1 MRKHKLLTAT
11 ALNLTMGLVALAGA
25 NGQAFAATTISTATT
40 TPVKTSVTGDLTVAT
55 TGSIAVTSGSAITV
69 DSNNSVTLN
78 GKIDM
83 LKSADGATGILIDGG
98 HTGNL
103 TISANITVTD
113 DWTQPDTNLDAD
125 GKAKPDGIL
134 EAPFSDG
141 KTRYGIHSTG
151 TTPFIGNVSVNNAS
165 AIAVDGNNSYG
176 IRFENKVQG
185 TFVMDGA
192 ITMNGDNNTGVSLE
206 NGATGAV
213 YLSGSITS
221 HGKDSSAVKLA
232 GDFADN
238 VIIDGTYTG
247 TGYATTSAL
256 GADALKIV
264 LATPADLYQSG
275 PLVSIEG
282 NLAHGLLIGSTVV
295 ADTSDA
301 NKANVDQD
309 GDGNPDANQQT
320 AALTNYGSAAAL
332 RVGSA
337 TDNITLGGVVFNSS
351 VLPANKPAINYGL
364 LIRGAVNGYGVY
376 QGVNSTGVQLG
387 GTGHAVNIANGI
399 GIAGTVASTAF
410 GGNAT
415 ALSVQSGLDTPLLDV
430 TGVIRGTAAS
440 ATTLASTDADG
451 TKHYTTVGN
460 TTAAGVDILA
470 GAKLPKIT
478 VAAGGGIYA
487 AATGSTEHAV
497 AIRDLSGTLTTINN
511 NNIISATIAASD
523 DNVDGIADTIV
534 NRGIAIDVRA
544 NTSGVTITQTDTAP
558 TDSDADKAIPA
569 PFIQGDILLG
579 SGNDSIIANGGL
591 ISGNVD
597 FGAGANSFKLDGSA
611 VYIGKMSGAGTV
623 ALDITKGGLYLTS
636 GTALNL
642 SKLHVGAEST
652 LALTLDTANPT
663 VPVFTN
669 SGTAVFDDG
678 ASVSLSLNKLIVN
691 PTVFTIMTASNIDL
705 GTLDSAS
712 LDGKIPYL
720 YHADLT
726 TNAGD
731 TTLYANF
738 RLKNQAEAQYSDNQ
752 YTALAPVL
760 SAIGQDTAATGI
772 LMSQLTKE
780 GFDQIYNQYLPD
792 YSGENLLS
800 LATGAAS
807 LNRTLSSLT
816 IVPDNDQGQW
826 WLQEYG
832 YQVKRKYGETAG
844 FKSTGFS
851 FAGGREREVYGN
863 QMLGLY
869 MVYTSGSPL
878 DTFAIAGENMV
889 NSDVTLGGYWRIR
902 TGGLKAWAHA
912 GAGYTSFETARNIL
926 ATNTS
931 GTSNV
936 NHISKAKW
944 GGYSYSGGA
953 GASYEVKAGRLSF
966 TPQVLTDYY
975 ALSEEA
981 HAETGGGDQFD
992 LSIGERD
999 SHLLTASA
1007 LFNVSY
1013 NKFFAKPEIWLG
1025 YKQNVSAE
1033 IADTTANFKGATP
1046 FMLNGGDIEGG
1057 GPVAG
1062 FRISADN
1069 QYSYFSLEG
1078 EYEKKDDY
1086 TNYSVSLRTRFQ
1098 F

>member
-25 NGQAFAATTISTATT
+25 GGQAFAATTISTATT
-40 TPVKTSVTGDLTVAT
+40 APVKTSVTGDLTVDTA
-55 TGSIAVTSGSAITV
+55 GSITVTSGNAITV
-69 DSNNSVTLN
+69 DSDNSVTLK

-113 DWTQPDTNLDAD
+113 DYTQKDTTKDAD
-125 GKAKPDGIL
+125 GKDAPDGIL
-134 EAPFSDG
+134 EAPFADT

-151 TTPFIGNVSVNNAS
+151 TTPFIGNVSVTSAS
-165 AIAVDGNNSYG
+165 TIAVDGNNSYG
-176 IRFENKVQG
+176 IRFENNIQG
-185 TFVMDGA
+185 AFSMDGA

-213 YLSGSITS
+213 YLSGTITS
-221 HGKDSSAVKLA
+221 HGKDSSAVKLG

-247 TGYATTSAL
+247 TGYATTNAL
-256 GADALKIV
+256 GADALKVV
-264 LATPADLYQSG
+264 LATPEDMYQSG

-282 NLAHGLLIGSTVV
+282 NLAHGLLIGSTVKR
-295 ADTSDA
+295 DESDA
-301 NKANVDQD
+301 NKDNKDQD
-309 GDGNPDANQQT
+309 GDGNDDANQQN

-337 TDNITLGGVVFNSS
+337 TADITLGGVVYDSS

-376 QGVNSTGVQLG
+376 QNVDSTGVQLG
-387 GTGHAVNIANGI
+387 GTGHKVTIANGI
-399 GIAGTVASTAF
+399 GVAGTVASTAF
-410 GGNAT
+410 GGDAT

-430 TGVIRGTAAS
+430 TGTINGTVAS
-440 ATTLASTDADG
+440 ATTLSSTDADG
-451 TKHYTTVGN
+451 TKHYTTVGD
-460 TTAAGVDILA
+460 TTAYGVDVLA
-470 GAKLPKIT
+470 GASLPIINVKP
-478 VAAGGGIYA
+478 GGGIYA

-497 AIRDLSGTLTTINN
+497 AIRDLSGTLTEINN
-511 NNIISATIAASD
+511 NNIISATIKASD
-523 DNVDGIADTIV
+523 DNVDGVADTIV

-558 TDSDADKAIPA
+558 TDSDADKAIAA
-569 PFIQGDILLG
+569 PIIQGDILLG
-579 SGNDSIIANGGL
+579 SGSDSITANGGL

-597 FGAGANSFKLDGSA
+597 FGAGANSFKLEGDA
-611 VYIGKMSGAGTV
+611 IYIGKMSGAGTV
-623 ALDITKGGLYLTS
+623 ALDIAKGGLYLTS
-636 GTALNL
+636 GTALSLAN
-642 SKLHVGAEST
+642 LHVGAEST
-652 LALTLDTANPT
+652 LNLTLDTDHPT
-663 VPVFTN
+663 VPIFTN
-669 SGTAVFDDG
+669 NGTAVFDDG

-691 PTVFTIMTASNIDL
+691 PTVFTLMTASNIDL

-726 TNAGD
+726 TNTGD

-738 RLKNQAEAQYSDNQ
+738 RLKNQEEAQYSDNQ
-752 YTALAPVL
+752 YAALAPVL
-760 SAIGQDTAATGI
+760 SAVAADTGATSS

-816 IVPDNDQGQW
+816 IVPDNNEGQW

-926 ATNTS
+926 TP
-931 GTSNV
+931 NV
-936 NHISKAKW
+936 SHIAKAKW
-944 GGYSYSGGA
+944 SGYSYSGGA

-981 HAETGGGDQFD
+981 HDETGGGDQFD

-1013 NKFFAKPEIWLG
+1013 NKFFAKPEIWFG

-1033 IADTTANFKGATP
+1033 IADTNANFKGATP
-1046 FMLNGGDIEGG
+1046 FTLNGGDIEGG

>member
-1 MRKHKLLTAT
+1 MRKHRLLTAT
-11 ALNLTMGLVALAGA
+11 ALTLTMGLVALAGG

-40 TPVKTSVTGDLTVAT
+40 APVKTSVTGDLTVDSA
-55 TGSIAVTSGSAITV
+55 GSITLTSGNAVTV

-83 LKSADGATGILIDGG
+83 LKSADGATGILVDGG

-103 TISANITVTD
+103 TIGSTITVTD
-113 DWTQPDTNLDAD
+113 DYTQPDTNVGTD
-125 GKAKPDGIL
+125 GKPLPDGIL

-151 TTPFIGNVSVNNAS
+151 TTPFIGNVSLTSAS
-165 AIAVDGNNSYG
+165 VITVDGNNSYG
-176 IRFENKVQG
+176 IRFENNIQG
-185 TFVMDGA
+185 TFGMDGVIA
-192 ITMNGDNNTGVSLE
+192 LNGDNSTGVSLE

-213 YLSGSITS
+213 YLSGAINV
-221 HGKDSSAVKLA
+221 HGKDSGAVKLS
-232 GDFADN
+232 GNFGDN
-238 VIIDGTYTG
+238 VIIDGAYTG

-264 LATPADLYQSG
+264 LNTPADMYQSG

-282 NLAHGLLIGSTVV
+282 NLAHGLLIGSTVT

-301 NKANVDQD
+301 NKANTDQD

-337 TDNITLGGVVFNSS
+337 SQDITLGGTVFNSS
-351 VLPANKPAINYGL
+351 TLPANKPAINYGL
-364 LIRGAVNGYGVY
+364 LIRGAINGFGVY
-376 QGVNSTGVQLG
+376 QDVDSTGVQLG
-387 GTGHAVNIANGI
+387 GTGHLVTIANGI
-399 GIAGTVASTAF
+399 GVAGTVASTAF
-410 GGNAT
+410 GGDAT

-430 TGVIRGTAAS
+430 TGTIRGTVAS
-440 ATTLASTDADG
+440 ATTLTSTDANG
-451 TKHYTTVGN
+451 TNHYNTIGD
-460 TTAAGVDILA
+460 TTAYGVDILA
-470 GAKLPKIT
+470 GAKLPKIN
-478 VAAGGGIYA
+478 VGVGGGIYA
-487 AATGSTEHAV
+487 TATGSTEHAV
-497 AIRDLSGTLTTINN
+497 AIRDRSGTLTEINN
-511 NNIISATIAASD
+511 SNIISATIAASD
-523 DNVDGIADTIV
+523 DNVDGVADTIV
-534 NRGIAIDVRA
+534 NRGIAIDVST

-558 TDSDADKAIPA
+558 ADNDADNAIPM

-579 SGNDSIIANGGL
+579 AGNDSITSNGGL
-591 ISGNVD
+591 ISGNID
-597 FGAGANSFKLDGSA
+597 FGAGDNNFKLDGSA
-611 VYIGKMSGAGTV
+611 TYLGKVSGSGTV
-623 ALDITKGGLYLTS
+623 ALDIAKGSMYLAS
-636 GTALNL
+636 GSALNL
-642 SKLHVGAEST
+642 TSLHVGAEST
-652 LALTLDTANPT
+652 LGLTLDTDHPT

-669 SGTAVFDDG
+669 NGSAIFDDG
-678 ASVSLSLNKLIVN
+678 AKVTLALSKLIVD
-691 PTVFTIMTASNIDL
+691 PMAFTVMTASNIDL
-705 GTLDSAS
+705 GTLDSAT
-712 LDGKIPYL
+712 LDGLIPYL

-726 TNAGD
+726 TDAGD

-738 RLKNQAEAQYSDNQ
+738 RLKSQEEAQYSDNQ
-752 YTALAPVL
+752 YAALVPVL
-760 SAIGQDTAATGI
+760 TAVTQDPGATSS
-772 LMSQLTKE
+772 LMSQLTKQ
-780 GFDQIYNQYLPD
+780 GFDEIYNQYLPD

-800 LATGAAS
+800 LATGSAS
-807 LNRTLSSLT
+807 LNRTLGSLT
-816 IVPDNDQGQW
+816 LVPDNNEGQW

-926 ATNTS
+926 TTTVSHVA
-931 GTSNV
+931 
-936 NHISKAKW
+936 KAKW

-953 GASYEVKAGRLSF
+953 GASYEVKAGSLSI

-975 ALSEEA
+975 ALNEED
-981 HAETGGGDQFD
+981 HDETGGGDFFD
-992 LSIGERD
+992 LSIAERD

-1013 NKFFAKPEIWLG
+1013 NKFFAKPEIWFG

-1033 IADTTANFKGATP
+1033 IADTIANFKGALP
-1046 FMLNGGDIEGG
+1046 FTLTGGDIESG

-1078 EYEKKDDY
+1078 EYEKNDAY

>member
-1 MRKHKLLTAT
+1 MRKHRLLTAT
-11 ALNLTMGLVALAGA
+11 ALTLSLGLVALAGA

-40 TPVKTSVTGDLTVAT
+40 APVKTSVTGDLTVDSAGSITLT
-55 TGSIAVTSGSAITV
+55 TGNAVTV

-83 LKSADGATGILIDGG
+83 LKSTDGATGILIDGG

-103 TISANITVTD
+103 TVAANITVTD
-113 DWTQPDTNLDAD
+113 DYTQPDTNVGTD
-125 GKAKPDGIL
+125 GKPLPDGIL

-151 TTPFIGNVSVNNAS
+151 TTPFIGNVSITGAS

-185 TFVMDGA
+185 TFSMDGA
-192 ITMNGDNNTGVSLE
+192 ITLNGDNSTGVSLE

-213 YLSGSITS
+213 YLSGAINSRGQNT
-221 HGKDSSAVKLA
+221 SAVKLS
-232 GDFADN
+232 GDFGDN

-264 LATPADLYQSG
+264 LNTPADMLQSG

-295 ADTSDA
+295 ADTTDA
-301 NKANVDQD
+301 NKANTDQD
-309 GDGNPDANQQT
+309 GDGNLDSAQQT

-332 RVGSA
+332 RVGSGTA
-337 TDNITLGGVVFNSS
+337 DITLGGVVYDAS

-364 LIRGAVNGYGVY
+364 LIRGAINTFGVY
-376 QGVNSTGVQLG
+376 QQVNSTGVQLG
-387 GTGHAVNIANGI
+387 GTGHSVIIANGI

-410 GGNAT
+410 GGDAT
-415 ALSVQSGLDTPLLDV
+415 ALSVQSGLNTPLLDV
-430 TGVIRGTAAS
+430 TGTIRGTVAS

-451 TKHYTTVGN
+451 TNHYTTIGN
-460 TTAAGVDILA
+460 TTAHGVDILA
-470 GAKLPKIT
+470 GARLPIVN

-511 NNIISATIAASD
+511 NNVISATIAASD
-523 DNVDGIADTIV
+523 DNVDGVADTVV
-534 NRGIAIDVRA
+534 NRAIAIDVSA
-544 NTSGVTITQTDTAP
+544 NTTGVTITQTDTAP
-558 TDSDADKAIPA
+558 TDSDADKAIAA

-579 SGNDSIIANGGL
+579 SGNDSILENGGL
-591 ISGNVD
+591 ISGNID
-597 FGAGANSFKLDGSA
+597 FGAGTNSFKLDSSATYFGKVSGS
-611 VYIGKMSGAGTV
+611 GTV
-623 ALDITKGGLYLTS
+623 ALDIAKGGFYLAS
-636 GTALNL
+636 GSALNL
-642 SKLHVGAEST
+642 TNMHVGAEST
-652 LALTLDTANPT
+652 LGLTLDTDHPT
-663 VPVFTN
+663 VPIFTN
-669 SGTAVFDDG
+669 SGTAIFDDG
-678 ASVSLSLNKLIVN
+678 ASVNLALSKLIVT

-705 GTLDSAS
+705 GTLESAS
-712 LDGKIPYL
+712 LDGKVPYL

-726 TNAGD
+726 TDAGD

-738 RLKNQAEAQYSDNQ
+738 RLKSQEEAQYSDNQ
-752 YTALAPVL
+752 YAALTPVL
-760 SAIGQDTAATGI
+760 SAVAQDPGATSS
-772 LMSQLTKE
+772 LMSQLTKG
-780 GFDQIYNQYLPD
+780 GFDEIYNQYLPD

-807 LNRTLSSLT
+807 INRTLSSLT
-816 IVPDNDQGQW
+816 LVPDNNEGQW

-869 MVYTSGSPL
+869 MIYTSGSPL

-912 GAGYTSFETARNIL
+912 GAGYTSFDTTRNIL
-926 ATNTS
+926 TTTVS
-931 GTSNV
+931 
-936 NHISKAKW
+936 HIAKANW
-944 GGYSYSGGA
+944 SGYSYSGGA
-953 GASYEVKAGRLSF
+953 GASYEVKMGSLNI

-975 ALSEEA
+975 ALSEED
-981 HAETGGGDQFD
+981 HDETGGGDFYD
-992 LSIGERD
+992 LSIAERD

-1013 NKFFAKPEIWLG
+1013 NKFFAKPEIWFG

-1033 IADTTANFKGATP
+1033 IADTIANFKGATP
-1046 FMLNGGDIEGG
+1046 FTLNGGDIEGG

-1078 EYEKKDDY
+1078 EYEKKEDY

>member
-1 MRKHKLLTAT
+1 MRKHRLLTAT
-11 ALNLTMGLVALAGA
+11 ALTLSLGLVALAGGS
-25 NGQAFAATTISTATT
+25 GQAFAATTISTATT
-40 TPVKTSVTGDLTVAT
+40 APVKTSVTGDLTVAT
-55 TGSIAVTSGSAITV
+55 AGSIAVTSGNAITV

-83 LKSADGATGILIDGG
+83 LKSADGSTGILVDGG

-151 TTPFIGNVSVNNAS
+151 TTPFIGNVDITSAS
-165 AIAVDGNNSYG
+165 TIAVDGNNSYG
-176 IRFENKVQG
+176 VRFENKVQG
-185 TFVMDGA
+185 TFTMDGVV
-192 ITMNGDNNTGVSLE
+192 TMNGDNNTAVSLE

-213 YLSGSITS
+213 YLSGAITS
-221 HGKDSSAVKLA
+221 HGKDSSAVKLG

-247 TGYATTSAL
+247 TGYATTNAL
-256 GADALKIV
+256 SADALKIV
-264 LATPADLYQSG
+264 LATPADLYQAG

-295 ADTSDA
+295 ADTTDA

-309 GDGNPDANQQT
+309 GNGIPDANQQT

-332 RVGSA
+332 RIGSA
-337 TDNITLGGVVFNSS
+337 ANDITLGGTVFNAST
-351 VLPANKPAINYGL
+351 LPANKPAINYGL
-364 LIRGAVNGYGVY
+364 LVRGAISSFGVY
-376 QGVNSTGVQLG
+376 QGVNSVGVQLG

-399 GIAGTVASTAF
+399 AIAGTVASTAF
-410 GGNAT
+410 GGDAT
-415 ALSVQSGLDTPLLDV
+415 ALSVQGGLTTPLLDV
-430 TGVIRGTAAS
+430 SGTIRGTVAS
-440 ATTLASTDADG
+440 ATTLTSTDADG
-451 TKHYTTVGN
+451 TKHYTTVGD
-460 TTAAGVDILA
+460 TTAHGVDILA
-470 GAKLPKIT
+470 GANLPVINVK
-478 VAAGGGIYA
+478 ANAGIYA

-497 AIRDLSGTLTTINN
+497 AIRDLSGTLTQINN

-523 DNVDGIADTIV
+523 DNVDGVADTLV
-534 NRGIAIDVRA
+534 NRPIAIDVRA

-558 TDSDADKAIPA
+558 TDSDADKAVPM
-569 PFIQGDILLG
+569 PYIQGDILLG
-579 SGNDSIIANGGL
+579 SGNDSITSNGGL
-591 ISGNVD
+591 ITGNID
-597 FGAGANSFKLDGSA
+597 FGAGANSFKLDGA
-611 VYIGKMSGAGTV
+611 ATYLGKMSGSGTV
-623 ALDITKGGLYLTS
+623 ALDITKGAAYLAAGS
-636 GTALNL
+636 VLNL
-642 SKLHVGAEST
+642 TNLHVGAEST
-652 LALTLDTANPT
+652 LGLTLDTANPT
-663 VPVFTN
+663 VPVFNN
-669 SGTAVFDDG
+669 SGAAVFDNG
-678 ASVSLSLNKLIVN
+678 ASVSLALDKLIVA
-691 PTVFTIMTASNIDL
+691 PTVFTIMTASSIDL
-705 GTLDSAS
+705 GTLESAS

-726 TNAGD
+726 TNAAD

-738 RLKNQAEAQYSDNQ
+738 RLKNQEEAQYSDNQ
-752 YTALAPVL
+752 YAALAPVL
-760 SAIGQDTAATGI
+760 SAVAQDPGATSS

-780 GFDQIYNQYLPD
+780 GFDEIYNQYLPD

-807 LNRTLSSLT
+807 LNRTLGSLT
-816 IVPDNDQGQW
+816 LVPDNNEGQW

-926 ATNTS
+926 TT
-931 GTSNV
+931 TV
-936 NHISKAKW
+936 NHVAKAKW
-944 GGYSYSGGA
+944 SGYSYSGGA

-966 TPQVLTDYY
+966 TPQLLTDYY
-975 ALSEEA
+975 ALSEEG
-981 HAETGGGDQFD
+981 HDETGGGDFYD
-992 LSIGERD
+992 LSIAERD

-1007 LFNVSY
+1007 LFNISY
-1013 NKFFAKPEIWLG
+1013 NKFFAKPEIWFG

-1033 IADTTANFKGATP
+1033 IADTIANFRGATP
-1046 FMLNGGDIEGG
+1046 FTLNGGDVEGG

>member
-1 MRKHKLLTAT
+1 MRKHRLLTAT
-11 ALNLTMGLVALAGA
+11 ALTLSLGLVALAGA
-25 NGQAFAATTISTATT
+25 GGQAFAATTISTATT
-40 TPVKTSVTGDLTVAT
+40 TPVKTSVTGDLTVSTA
-55 TGSIAVTSGSAITV
+55 GSIAVTSGNAITV

-83 LKSADGATGILIDGG
+83 LKSADGATGILVDGG

-113 DWTQPDTNLDAD
+113 DYTQLDTNKAAD
-125 GKAKPDGIL
+125 GTTAAPDGIL
-134 EAPFSDG
+134 EAPFSDT

-151 TTPFIGNVSVNNAS
+151 TTAFIGNVDITAAS
-165 AIAVDGNNSYG
+165 TIAVDGNNSYG
-176 IRFENKVQG
+176 VRFENNIQG
-185 TFVMDGA
+185 NFTMDG
-192 ITMNGDNNTGVSLE
+192 TVTLNGDNSTAVSLE
-206 NGATGAV
+206 NGATGNV
-213 YLSGSITS
+213 YLSGAITA

-232 GDFADN
+232 GDFGGN

-247 TGYATTSAL
+247 TGYATVNAL
-256 GADALKIV
+256 GADALKVV
-264 LATPADLYQSG
+264 LTTPADLYQAG

-282 NLAHGLLIGSTVV
+282 NLAHGLLIGSTIT

-301 NKANVDQD
+301 NKSNTDQD
-309 GDGNPDANQQT
+309 GNGIVDANQQT
-320 AALTNYGSAAAL
+320 ANLTNYGAAPALRIGSAA
-332 RVGSA
+332 G
-337 TDNITLGGVVFNSS
+337 DITLGGLVFDSS
-351 VLPANKPAINYGL
+351 ALPANTPTVDYGL
-364 LIRGAVNGYGVY
+364 WVRGGITGSGVY
-376 QGVNSTGVQLG
+376 QDVDNVAVQLG

-399 GIAGTVASTAF
+399 GIAGTVSSTAY
-410 GGNAT
+410 GGDAT
-415 ALSVQSGLDTPLLDV
+415 ALSVQSGLTTPLLDV
-430 TGVIRGTAAS
+430 TGVIRGSVAS
-440 ATTLASTDADG
+440 ATTLASTDANG
-451 TKHYTTVGN
+451 TKHYTTVGD
-460 TTAAGVDILA
+460 TTAHGDDILA
-470 GAKLPKIT
+470 GASLPIINVK
-478 VAAGGGIYA
+478 AGGGIYA

-497 AIRDLSGTLTTINN
+497 AIRDLSGTLTEINN

-523 DNVDGIADTIV
+523 DNVDGTADALV
-534 NRGIAIDVRA
+534 NRPIAIDVRA

-558 TDSDADKAIPA
+558 TDSDADKAVPMPYIL
-569 PFIQGDILLG
+569 GDILLG
-579 SGNDSIIANGGL
+579 SGNDSITSNGGL
-591 ISGNVD
+591 VSGNID
-597 FGAGANSFKLDGSA
+597 FGAGANSFKLDGA
-611 VYIGKMSGAGTV
+611 ATYLGKMSGAGTV
-623 ALDITKGGLYLTS
+623 DLDIAKGNLYLAS
-636 GTALNL
+636 GSALSLTN
-642 SKLHVGAEST
+642 LHVGAEST
-652 LALTLDTANPT
+652 LALTLDTDHPT
-663 VPVFTN
+663 VPIFTN
-669 SGTAVFDDG
+669 SGAAVFDDG
-678 ASVSLSLNKLIVN
+678 ASVSLALNKLIVA
-691 PTVFTIMTASNIDL
+691 PTVFTVMTASNIDL

-738 RLKNQAEAQYSDNQ
+738 RLKSQAEAQYSDNQ
-752 YTALAPVL
+752 YAALSPVL
-760 SAIGQDTAATGI
+760 SAVAQDTAATSI

-816 IVPDNDQGQW
+816 LVPDNNEGQW

-869 MVYTSGSPL
+869 LAYTSGSPL
-878 DTFAIAGENMV
+878 DTFAIAGEKMV

-902 TGGLKAWAHA
+902 TGGLKAWAHV
-912 GAGYTSFETARNIL
+912 GAGYTSFETTRNIL
-926 ATNTS
+926 ATN
-931 GTSNV
+931 GTTNI
-936 NHISKAKW
+936 NHIAAAKW
-944 GGYSYSGGA
+944 SGYSYSGGA

-966 TPQVLTDYY
+966 TPQLLTDYY
-975 ALSEEA
+975 ALREEA
-981 HAETGGGDQFD
+981 HDETGGGDYYD
-992 LSIGERD
+992 LSIADRD
-999 SHLLTASA
+999 SHLMTASA

-1013 NKFFAKPEIWLG
+1013 NKFFAKPEIWFG
-1025 YKQNVSAE
+1025 YKQNVSAQ
-1033 IADTTANFKGATP
+1033 IADTIANFKGATP
-1046 FMLNGGDIEGG
+1046 FTLNGGDIEGG

>member
-40 TPVKTSVTGDLTVAT
+40 APVKTSVTGDLTVAAA
-55 TGSIAVTSGSAITV
+55 GSITLTSGNAVTV
-69 DSNNSVTLN
+69 DSNNSVTLS

-103 TISANITVTD
+103 TVGANITVTD
-113 DWTQPDTNLDAD
+113 DYTQLDTNLDAD

-134 EAPFSDG
+134 EAPFSDT

-151 TTPFIGNVSVNNAS
+151 TTPFIGNVSVTSAS
-165 AIAVDGNNSYG
+165 TIAVDGNNSYG
-176 IRFENKVQG
+176 IRFENKIQG
-185 TFVMDGA
+185 AFSMDGT
-192 ITMNGDNNTGVSLE
+192 ISLNGDNSTAVSLE

-213 YLSGSITS
+213 YLSGTINSR
-221 HGKDSSAVKLA
+221 GKDTSAVKLS
-232 GDFADN
+232 GDFAGN

-256 GADALKIV
+256 GADALKVV

-282 NLAHGLLIGSTVV
+282 NLAHGLLIGSTVKR
-295 ADTSDA
+295 DESDA
-301 NKANVDQD
+301 NKANTDQD
-309 GDGNPDANQQT
+309 GDGNVDSTQAN
-320 AALTNYGSAAAL
+320 AALANYGSAAAL

-337 TDNITLGGVVFNSS
+337 TGDITLGGVVFNSS
-351 VLPANKPAINYGL
+351 TLPANKPAINYGL

-376 QGVNSTGVQLG
+376 QEVDSTGVQLG
-387 GTGHAVNIANGI
+387 GTGHKVTIANGI

-410 GGNAT
+410 GGDAT

-430 TGVIRGTAAS
+430 TGTISGTVAS
-440 ATTLASTDADG
+440 ATTLTSTDADG
-451 TKHYTTVGN
+451 TKHYTTIGD
-460 TTAAGVDILA
+460 TTAHGVDILA
-470 GAKLPKIT
+470 GGKLPIINVK
-478 VAAGGGIYA
+478 AGGGIYA

-497 AIRDLSGTLTTINN
+497 AIRDLSGTLTEINN
-511 NNIISATIAASD
+511 NNIISATIKASD
-523 DNVDGIADTIV
+523 DNVDGVADTIV

-558 TDSDADKAIPA
+558 TDSDADKAIAA
-569 PFIQGDILLG
+569 PIIQGDILLG
-579 SGNDSIIANGGL
+579 SGSDSIIANGGL

-597 FGAGANSFKLDGSA
+597 FGAGANKFKLDGDA
-611 VYIGKMSGAGTV
+611 IYVGKMSGAGTV
-623 ALDITKGGLYLTS
+623 ALDIAKGGLYLTS

-642 SKLHVGAEST
+642 SNMHVGAEST

-663 VPVFTN
+663 VPIFTN

-691 PTVFTIMTASNIDL
+691 PMVFTLMTASNIDL

-760 SAIGQDTAATGI
+760 SAVALDTGATSS

-816 IVPDNDQGQW
+816 IVPDNNEGQW

-926 ATNTS
+926 TP
-931 GTSNV
+931 NV
-936 NHISKAKW
+936 SHIAKAKW

-953 GASYEVKAGRLSF
+953 GTSYEVKAGRLSF

-981 HAETGGGDQFD
+981 HDETGGGDQFD

-1013 NKFFAKPEIWLG
+1013 NKFFAKPEIWFG

-1033 IADTTANFKGATP
+1033 IADTVANFKGATP
-1046 FMLNGGDIEGG
+1046 FTLNGGDVEGG

-1086 TNYSVSLRTRFQ
+1086 TNYSVALRTRFQ

>member
-1 MRKHKLLTAT
+1 MRKHRLLTAT
-11 ALNLTMGLVALAGA
+11 ALTLTMGLVALAGA

-40 TPVKTSVTGDLTVAT
+40 QPVKTSVTGDLTVDSA
-55 TGSIAVTSGSAITV
+55 GSITLTSGTAITV
-69 DSNNSVTLN
+69 DSDNSVTLN

-83 LKSADGATGILIDGG
+83 LKSADGATGILVDGG

-113 DWTQPDTNLDAD
+113 DWTQPDTNKDVD
-125 GKAKPDGIL
+125 GKDAPDGIL
-134 EAPFSDG
+134 EAPFSDD

-151 TTPFIGNVSVNNAS
+151 TTPFIGNVSVTSAS
-165 AIAVDGNNSYG
+165 TLSVDGENSYG
-176 IRFENKVQG
+176 IRFENKIQG
-185 TFVMDGA
+185 AFTMDGA
-192 ITMNGDNNTGVSLE
+192 IALNGDNSTGVSLE

-213 YLSGSITS
+213 YLSGAITS
-221 HGKDSSAVKLA
+221 RGQNTSAVRLG

-282 NLAHGLLIGSTVV
+282 NLAHGLLIGSTVT

-301 NKANVDQD
+301 NKDNTDQD
-309 GDGNPDANQQT
+309 GDGNVDSTQQN
-320 AALTNYGSAAAL
+320 AVLTNYGSAAAL
-332 RVGSA
+332 RVGS
-337 TDNITLGGVVFNSS
+337 TTNDITLGGTVYNSS
-351 VLPANKPAINYGL
+351 TLPANKPAINYGL

-376 QGVNSTGVQLG
+376 QEVDSTGVQLG
-387 GTGHAVNIANGI
+387 GTGHAVTIDNGI

-410 GGNAT
+410 GGDAT

-430 TGVIRGTAAS
+430 TGTIRGTAAS
-440 ATTLASTDADG
+440 ATTLANTDTDG
-451 TKHYTTVGN
+451 TKHYNTIGD
-460 TTAAGVDILA
+460 TTAYGVDISA
-470 GAKLPKIT
+470 GASLPQINVK
-478 VAAGGGIYA
+478 AGGGIYA

-497 AIRDLSGTLTTINN
+497 AIRDLSGTLTEINN
-511 NNIISATIAASD
+511 NNIISAAIAASD
-523 DNVDGIADTIV
+523 DNVDGTADTIV
-534 NRGIAIDVRA
+534 NRPIAIDVRA

-558 TDSDADKAIPA
+558 TDSDADKAVPM
-569 PFIQGDILLG
+569 PYIQGDILLG
-579 SGNDSIIANGGL
+579 SGDDSITSNGGL
-591 ISGNVD
+591 ISGNID
-597 FGAGANSFKLDGSA
+597 FGAGANSFKLDGDAS
-611 VYIGKMSGAGTV
+611 YLGKMSGSGTV
-623 ALDITKGGLYLTS
+623 ALDIAKGALYLTS

-642 SKLHVGAEST
+642 TDLHVGVEST
-652 LALTLDTANPT
+652 LGLTLDTDHPT

-669 SGTAVFDDG
+669 SGAAIFDDG
-678 ASVSLSLNKLIVN
+678 ASVTLSLNKLIVT
-691 PTVFTIMTASNIDL
+691 PTAFTIMTASNIDL
-705 GTLDSAS
+705 GALDSAS
-712 LDGKIPYL
+712 LDGKVPYL

-726 TNAGD
+726 TDAGD

-752 YTALAPVL
+752 YAALSPVL
-760 SAIGQDTAATGI
+760 TAVAQDTGATSS

-792 YSGENLLS
+792 YSGENLLG
-800 LATGAAS
+800 LATGTAA
-807 LNRTLSSLT
+807 LNRTLGSLT
-816 IVPDNDQGQW
+816 LVPDNNEGQW

-832 YQVKRKYGETAG
+832 YQVKRKYGDTAG

-869 MVYTSGSPL
+869 MVYTSASPL
-878 DTFAIAGENMV
+878 DTFAIAAEKMV

-912 GAGYTSFETARNIL
+912 GAGYASFETTRNIL
-926 ATNTS
+926 
-931 GTSNV
+931 TSNV
-936 NHISKAKW
+936 SHVAKAKW
-944 GGYSYSGGA
+944 SGYSYSGGL

-966 TPQVLTDYY
+966 TPQLLTDYY
-975 ALSEEA
+975 ALNEEA
-981 HAETGGGDQFD
+981 HDETGGGDYYD
-992 LSIGERD
+992 LSIDERD

-1007 LFNVSY
+1007 LLNVSY
-1013 NKFFAKPEIWLG
+1013 SKFFAKPEIWFG
-1025 YKQNVSAE
+1025 YKQNVSAQ
-1033 IADTTANFKGATP
+1033 IADTVANFKGATP
-1046 FMLNGGDIEGG
+1046 FTLNGGDIEGG

-1078 EYEKKDDY
+1078 EYEKKDAY
-1086 TNYSVSLRTRFQ
+1086 TNYSISLRTRFQ